1 MWSAQVN
8 NRTHFGIF
16 RPTKQVAIMLNC
28 YCCIANMRMTAGAL
42 CNCNFSKSVCRG
54 GKNTCRHSCRMANWA
69 GDGDP
74 MRLGAQVVSGIGFL
88 SAGTIIVT
96 QHNQFKGVTMATV
109 LLTFAKIG
117 LAFGVGFYKTAV
129 TSVLGIY
136 AILIVPQRWKI
147 RFRK

>member
-1 MWSAQVN
+1 
-8 NRTHFGIF
+8 
-16 RPTKQVAIMLNC
+16 
-28 YCCIANMRMTAGAL
+28 MRGEADVPFEFLGKMVFIGPGQF
-42 CNCNFSKSVCRG
+42 CQSVQRNILH
-54 GKNTCRHSCRMANWA
+54 KLLLHVLHSLL
-69 GDGDP
+69 DG
-74 MRLGAQVVSGIGFL
+74 FWN
-88 SAGTIIVT
+88 
-96 QHNQFKGVTMATV
+96 NQFKGVTMATV

>member
-1 MWSAQVN
+1 MDTKSIPYFSPMWSAQVN

-54 GKNTCRHSCRMANWA
+54 VKNTCRHSCRMANWA

-74 MRLGAQVVSGIGFL
+74 MRLGTQVVSGIGFL

-96 QHNQFKGVTMATV
+96 QHNQRRLILYRLRQQNKDSRKNWIKSQEKGLRYVKM
-109 LLTFAKIG
+109 
-117 LAFGVGFYKTAV
+117 
-129 TSVLGIY
+129 
-136 AILIVPQRWKI
+136 
-147 RFRK
+147 